1 MTSGWE
7 IMIEAGRELTGIDLQ
22 DWIEKAQKLGIG
34 EIFLTSVDQD
44 GANKGP
50 DRELINLANKIV
62 TKPLIVGGGFNSLT
76 SIKEALSFES
86 VSGVAIGYALHYDKI
101 KLSEIKQKI
110 NSENIRLRNEVSS
123 KSSINKTRV
132 CRQIAVVD
140 YGMGNQQSLINALNL
155 LGHKVVL
162 TDSNNILKD
171 SEIAI
176 LPGVG
181 SFPAGINEL
190 EKRGLREVLLER
202 HQNNKALIGICLGM
216 QLLFEESE
224 EFEKKYGL
232 GIFKGKKNLKAH
244 KVYDAQEK
252 ENISSI
258 KLPHVGWNSL
268 NHDFGNSSFIDKKD
282 INNKV
287 FLFCS

>member
-1 MTSGWE
+1 MV
-7 IMIEAGRELTGIDLQ
+7 M
-22 DWIEKAQKLGIG
+22 
-34 EIFLTSVDQD
+34 
-44 GANKGP
+44 
-50 DRELINLANKIV
+50 
-62 TKPLIVGGGFNSLT
+62 
-76 SIKEALSFES
+76 
-86 VSGVAIGYALHYDKI
+86 HCYDKI

-110 NSENIRLRNEVSS
+110 NSENIRLRHEVSS

-232 GIFKGKKNLKAH
+232 GIFKGKVKNLKAH

-252 ENISSI
+252 NISSI
-258 KLPHVGWNSL
+258 KLPHVGWNS
-268 NHDFGNSSFIDKKD
+268 FKSISKFSFIDKKD
-282 INNKV
+282 INNK
-287 FLFCS
+287 FLFCSSFGVEEVINADFVFSTNYYFRNPVAICGLKRTVGYQFHPERSGQAGLNILSKTIDNFI